1 MHENTQTMIQSMTG
15 FGKAGCDL
23 FGKKLFIEIKSVN
36 SKQFDLSIRMPQALR
51 AHEMDV
57 RNLLAKTIERGK
69 VDCLIYFDQ
78 ANKESTVE
86 LNVDGFERYINQ
98 LKEASEKLGIQMPS
112 DMWSILL
119 RMPDAFHV
127 ENNEVDEVSWEAIQK
142 SLDEAMTNF
151 SNFRIQEGTML
162 ESIFLE
168 KIASI
173 DSLLKQIEPYENE
186 RVERIKARLKE
197 NLDKI
202 EGHEFDHNRLEQELI
217 YYIEKLD
224 INEEKSRLSNHLS
237 YFKETLRE
245 SHGQG
250 KKLGFIAQEI
260 GREINTMGSKSNHSG
275 MQKLVVCMKD
285 ELEQIKEQVLNVL

>member
-1 MHENTQTMIQSMTG
+1 MHENIQTMVQSMTG

-23 FGKKLFIEIKSVN
+23 FGKKLLIELKSVN

-51 AHEMDV
+51 THEMDV
-57 RNLLAKTIERGK
+57 RNILAKAIERGK
-69 VDCLIYFDQ
+69 VECLIYFDQ
-78 ANKESTVE
+78 TNKEATVE
-86 LNVDGFERYINQ
+86 LNIEGFDRYIKQINT
-98 LKEASEKLGIQMPS
+98 ASQILGIQMPT
-112 DMWSILL
+112 DIWSLLL

-127 ENNEVDEVSWEAIQK
+127 ENNEVDDVSWDIVQK
-142 SLDEAMTNF
+142 SLNEAITQF
-151 SNFRIQEGTML
+151 SNFRIQEGAML
-162 ESIFLE
+162 ESIFME
-168 KIASI
+168 KIDSI

-186 RVERIKARLKE
+186 RIERIKARLQE
-197 NLDKI
+197 NLEKI

-224 INEEKSRLSNHLS
+224 INEEKARLQNHLN

-285 ELEQIKEQVLNVL
+285 ELEQIKEQVLNIL